1 MSERQRGIRGL
12 RREHPFFFWGMCALV
27 LLLLTATT
35 VVGSRIPQY
44 RADAAL
50 IDQRMSEAEREV
62 RDRVLDSR
70 ARRSQLAVA
79 LLQREMRVK
88 AMQERGMHL
97 AISTDDSTLYL
108 RHGAATLRQARVE
121 IGPDSVIQSP
131 DGQQWRFIRALGERH
146 LSDKSQNPTYTVPE
160 WVYVGQG
167 VDVPSVED
175 RKIPG
180 GLGRY
185 VLRLDDG
192 TEIYSRPERG
202 PHVDGVKPASY
213 SVAESDL
220 RAIFE
225 AIPVEIPVYIY

>member
-1 MSERQRGIRGL
+1 MPERQRGLREL
-12 RREHPFFFWGMCALV
+12 RREHPFFFWGTGALV
-27 LLLLTATT
+27 LLLLTSTA
-35 VVGSRIPQY
+35 VVGSRVPGY

-50 IDQRMSEAEREV
+50 VDQRMTEEERKV
-62 RDRVLDSR
+62 RDGVLDSR

-79 LLQREMRVK
+79 LLQRELRVK

-121 IGPDSVIQSP
+121 IGPDSVIQAP

-146 LSDKSQNPTYTVPE
+146 LADKSQNPTYTVPE
-160 WVYVGQG
+160 WVYIGQG
-167 VDVPSVED
+167 QAVPSAEE
-175 RKIPG
+175 RKVPG

-185 VLRLDDG
+185 VLRLDDE
-192 TEIYSRPERG
+192 TVIYSRPERG
-202 PHVDGVKPASY
+202 PHLDQVKPASY